1 MKTQNLKSSY
11 DAPLLSYA
19 SQSSLF
25 LLYILNSSYSR
36 HQGWIFQHFYISIF
50 PYIPNMSGL
59 FDNTRNFS
67 FYAVCEC
74 KLSPIMLS
82 NDQFADSCCLGCS
95 IPSSRL
101 CSLSVQVRQQVTKNL
116 QQNCWERPDHW
127 PSCKAFCPLVHEW
140 QSTNALQTKDKIIRC
155 EGAQSNGFENLAFF
169 ATAVVAGNLAGL
181 PSETLNTLSFGYIA
195 SRVVY
200 NFIYITNTTG
210 AMASLRSVVFLTGIG
225 QIFTLFNKSGN
236 ALRDKAANL
245 I

>member
-1 MKTQNLKSSY
+1 MPYASVNSLQKCSLMINSQIPAAWVVAFLPHAYAASLSKFDNRSPRTYNKIVENDQTIDQAVRPSV
-11 DAPLLSYA
+11 PLL
-19 SQSSLF
+19 
-25 LLYILNSSYSR
+25 
-36 HQGWIFQHFYISIF
+36 
-50 PYIPNMSGL
+50 
-59 FDNTRNFS
+59 
-67 FYAVCEC
+67 
-74 KLSPIMLS
+74 
-82 NDQFADSCCLGCS
+82 
-95 IPSSRL
+95 
-101 CSLSVQVRQQVTKNL
+101 
-116 QQNCWERPDHW
+116 
-127 PSCKAFCPLVHEW
+127 HEW

-225 QIFTLFNKSGN
+225 QIFTLFIKSGN
-236 ALRDKAANL
+236 ALRDRAANL